1 MSDHQTKMKD
11 QTALITG
18 ASRGF
23 GLALAKR
30 YAAMGA
36 NVVLCD
42 VSEEMCANAQTEISK
57 ITDRYAVLSGDVSI
71 ENTSRLAVELAVEQF
86 GGLDIAANNA
96 GILQENVRLHE
107 LTAEAAQTI
116 IQVDLMGVFFGM
128 KYQLPAMMA
137 RFEQTSRLCNI
148 INTASAAGLM
158 ASPLLSVYSAAKHG
172 VVGLTRSAAV
182 EYARKGIRI
191 NAVCPAFSDT
201 DMVKE
206 ALENSRHGPEEGGKR
221 LSAAVPMQR
230 LATIDEVVQAMVWAT
245 SEENS
250 FFTGQTIS
258 IDGGLAAF

>member
-1 MSDHQTKMKD
+1 MSDNSRKMKNK
-11 QTALITG
+11 TALITG

-23 GLALAKR
+23 GLGLAKR
-30 YAAMGA
+30 YAQMGA

-42 VSEEMCANAQTEISK
+42 VNDKMCANAESEISK
-57 ITDRYAVLSGDVSI
+57 FTDQFAIFSGDVAI
-71 ENTSRLAVELAVEQF
+71 EETSKRAVEFAIEKF

-96 GILQENVRLHE
+96 GILQENIRLHE
-107 LTAEAAQTI
+107 LSGEAAQKI
-116 IQVDLMGVFFGM
+116 MQVDLMGVFFGM
-128 KYQLPAMMA
+128 KYQLPAMMT
-137 RFEQTSRLCNI
+137 RFEETGNLCNI

-158 ASPLLSVYSAAKHG
+158 ASPLLSVYSAAKHA
-172 VVGLTRSAAV
+172 VIGLTRSAAV

-191 NAVCPAFSDT
+191 NAVCPAFADT

-206 ALENSRHGPEEGGKR
+206 ALENSRHGPEEGGRR

-245 SEENS
+245 DDENS
-250 FFTGQTIS
+250 FFTGQTVS